1 MAKNAAII
9 MAAGL
14 GTRMKSRIPK
24 ILHEVC
30 GKPMLQWVI
39 DALLP
44 LSLDK
49 IIVVLGQKN
58 GPEFDLI
65 KGNID
70 YVIQHEKKGTGHAI
84 MQAEKILSSFNGNV
98 LILSGDVPLI
108 TTATLR
114 DLLVVHQEQF
124 ASATILTS
132 LVDNPTGYGRI
143 LRNREQVVRIVEELN
158 ADDHTRM
165 IKEINTGTYCFRNDF
180 LRQALKQ
187 VKPNPI
193 KKEYYLTDVF
203 EILNQQSHKILPF
216 RISDATE
223 TMGVN
228 KRYELQIA
236 NRIMQQRI
244 QKKLMDDGITILDV
258 NNTYIDGTV
267 KIGQDTVIYPFSAIY
282 GKTVIG
288 ENCDIGPFAHIIDTR
303 LGNNNKIFNSYITES
318 LLEDDV
324 NVGPFAHI
332 RNNTLLQSGTHIGN
346 FVEIARSKIGKNS
359 RAHHLSYLGD
369 TEMGSDVH
377 LGAGIITANWDMKK
391 KIKSKTII
399 EDRASIGSNTVIVA
413 PATIKKG
420 TIVPANST
428 LGKKV

>member
-14 GTRMKSRIPK
+14 GTRMKSKIPK

-44 LSLDK
+44 LNLDK

-58 GPEFDLI
+58 GPEFNLI
-65 KGNID
+65 QGKIE
-70 YVIQHEKKGTGHAI
+70 YVIQHERMGTGHAI
-84 MQAEKILSSFNGNV
+84 MQAEKALTSFKGNV

-108 TTATLR
+108 TTSTLR
-114 DLLVVHQEQF
+114 ELLTIHEEQF

-132 LVDNPTGYGRI
+132 TVENPTGYGRI

-165 IKEINTGTYCFRNDF
+165 IKEINTGTYCFKNDL
-180 LRQALKQ
+180 LRDALKK
-187 VKPNPI
+187 VKPNPV

-203 EILNQQSHKILPF
+203 EILNMQSHKILPYH
-216 RISDATE
+216 IMDESE

-244 QKKLMDDGITILDV
+244 QKKLMDDGITILDM
-258 NNTYIDGTV
+258 NNTYIDAPV
-267 KIGQDTVIYPFSAIY
+267 RIGQDTVIYPFTAIY
-282 GKTVIG
+282 GKTIIG
-288 ENCDIGPFAHIIDTR
+288 ENSEIGPFAHIVDSI
-303 LGNNNKIFNSYITES
+303 LGNGAKVFNSYISES
-318 LLEDDV
+318 VLEIDFKA
-324 NVGPFAHI
+324 GPFMHMEKNSTVI
-332 RNNTLLQSGTHIGN
+332 SSEKI
-346 FVEIARSKIGKNS
+346 KIGKQ
-359 RAHHLSYLGD
+359 
-369 TEMGSDVH
+369 
-377 LGAGIITANWDMKK
+377 KK
-391 KIKSKTII
+391 Q
-399 EDRASIGSNTVIVA
+399 
-413 PATIKKG
+413 P
-420 TIVPANST
+420 
-428 LGKKV
+428 